1 MAAIF
6 SENTIIVESPM
17 DLEAEMCRY
26 NSKTKEELEN
36 TLWFDYG
43 IILVIAYEHSL

>member
-1 MAAIF
+1 MAIA
-6 SENTIIVESPM
+6 SENTIIIESPM

-26 NSKTKEELEN
+26 NCKTREELEN

-43 IILVIAYEHSL
+43 VTLAIAYECSL